1 MTPGLADY
9 WRRFR
14 IHRRQ
19 FRLRLAA
26 AGAADTIVV
35 LDALTYAGNASPISR
50 MWSTTAT
57 CDSPT
62 KATFAM
68 PPSSTNYR
76 SRLTYRFDCVVHFSA
91 AESHVDRSILGPQPF
106 LRTNIEGTYVLIE
119 AARLAWQGEAKR
131 RFVHV
136 STDEVFGDLAPHDPP
151 FTETAPYR
159 PSSPYAASKA
169 AADHV
174 VRAWQRTYGLPVIIT
189 NSGNNY
195 GPWQF
200 PEKLIP
206 LMILNA
212 IERRELPV
220 YGDGRQMRDWLHVS
234 DHCRAIVAVIERGE
248 IGGTYLIGADN
259 PRANIDVVQQICRA
273 VDAALGRSHGT
284 SDKLI
289 RHVQDRPGHDRRYAL
304 DAAALRTK
312 LGWRP
317 RETFETALPALVRW
331 YLDHKDWTDAVR
343 TGAYR
348 QYYERQYA
356 GR

>member
-1 MTPGLADY
+1 MTVWLITGGAGFIGANFV
-9 WRRFR
+9 RV
-14 IHRRQ
+14 
-19 FRLRLAA
+19 AA

-35 LDALTYAGNASPISR
+35 LDALTYAGNFANIAEVVDGR
-50 MWSTTAT
+50 RVRFHKGDI
-57 CDSPT
+57 CD
-62 KATFAM
+62 AALVDELFA
-68 PPSSTNYR
+68 
-76 SRLTYRFDCVVHFSA
+76 TYRFDCVVHFA

-136 STDEVFGDLAPHDPP
+136 STDEVFGDLAAHDPP
-151 FTETAPYR
+151 FTETTPYR

-174 VRAWQRTYGLPVIIT
+174 VRAWQRTYGLPAIIT

-220 YGDGRQMRDWLHVS
+220 YGDGQQMRDWLHVS
-234 DHCRAIVAVIERGE
+234 DHCRAIMAVIEGGE

-259 PRANIDVVQQICRA
+259 PRANIDVVQEICRA
-273 VDAALGRSHGT
+273 VDAALGRAHGT

-289 RHVQDRPGHDRRYAL
+289 RHVKDRPGHDRRYAL
-304 DAAALRTK
+304 DAATLRTK

-317 RETFETALPALVRW
+317 RETFETALPGLVRW
-331 YLDHKDWTDAVR
+331 YLQHKDWTDAVR
-343 TGAYR
+343 TGAYT
-348 QYYERQYA
+348 QYYERQYG

>member
-1 MTPGLADY
+1 MTAWLITGGAGFIGANFV
-9 WRRFR
+9 RM
-14 IHRRQ
+14 
-19 FRLRLAA
+19 A
-26 AGAADTIVV
+26 AGGAVDTLVV
-35 LDALTYAGNASPISR
+35 LDALTYAGNLANISDLVDAGR
-50 MWSTTAT
+50 VQFHKGDI
-57 CDSPT
+57 CDGALVDWLFERYS
-62 KATFAM
+62 
-68 PPSSTNYR
+68 
-76 SRLTYRFDCVVHFSA
+76 FDCVVHFA

-106 LRTNIEGTYVLIE
+106 LRTNIEGTYVLID
-119 AARLAWQGEAKR
+119 AARRAWQSEEGH

-136 STDEVFGDLAPHDPP
+136 STDEVFGDLAPHDPA
-151 FTETAPYR
+151 FTATTPYR

-169 AADHV
+169 AADHL
-174 VRAWQRTYGLPVIIT
+174 VRAWQRTYGLPAIIT

-212 IERRELPV
+212 IEGRELPV
-220 YGDGRQMRDWLHVS
+220 YGDGGQVRDWLHVS
-234 DHCRAIVAVIERGE
+234 DHCRAIMAVIEGGE

-259 PRANIDVVQQICRA
+259 PRANLDVVRMICRA
-273 VDAALGRSHGT
+273 VDAQLELTPGT
-284 SDKLI
+284 SEKLI
-289 RHVQDRPGHDRRYAL
+289 RHVKDRPGHDRRYAL
-304 DAAALRTK
+304 DATILRTK
-312 LGWRP
+312 LGWHP

>member
-1 MTPGLADY
+1 MTAWLITGGAGFIGANFV
-9 WRRFR
+9 RA
-14 IHRRQ
+14 
-19 FRLRLAA
+19 AA

-35 LDALTYAGNASPISR
+35 LDALTYAGNFANIGDVVDDR
-50 MWSTTAT
+50 RVRFRKGDI
-57 CDSPT
+57 CD
-62 KATFAM
+62 AALVGELFA
-68 PPSSTNYR
+68 
-76 SRLTYRFDCVVHFSA
+76 TYRFDCVVHFA

-106 LRTNIEGTYVLIE
+106 LRTNIEGTSVLIE

-136 STDEVFGDLAPHDPP
+136 STDEVFGDLARHDSP
-151 FTETAPYR
+151 FTETTPYR

-174 VRAWQRTYGLPVIIT
+174 VRAWHRTYGLPAIIT

-200 PEKLIP
+200 PEKLVP

-220 YGDGRQMRDWLHVS
+220 YGDGLQMRDWLHVS
-234 DHCRAIVAVIERGE
+234 DHCRAIMAVIERGE

-259 PRANIDVVQQICRA
+259 PRTNLNVVQQICRA
-273 VDAALGRSHGT
+273 VDAALGRAPGT

-289 RHVQDRPGHDRRYAL
+289 RHVTDRLGHDRRYAL
-304 DAAALRTK
+304 DATTLRTK

-317 RETFETALPALVRW
+317 RETFESALPALVRW

>member
-1 MTPGLADY
+1 M
-9 WRRFR
+9 RV
-14 IHRRQ
+14 
-19 FRLRLAA
+19 AA

-35 LDALTYAGNASPISR
+35 LDALTYAGNFANIADVVDGR
-50 MWSTTAT
+50 RVRFHKGDI
-57 CDSPT
+57 CD
-62 KATFAM
+62 AALVDELFA
-68 PPSSTNYR
+68 
-76 SRLTYRFDCVVHFSA
+76 TYRFDCVVHFA

-106 LRTNIEGTYVLIE
+106 LRTNIDGTYVLIE

-151 FTETAPYR
+151 FTETTPYR

-174 VRAWQRTYGLPVIIT
+174 VRAWQRTYGLPAIIT

-212 IERRELPV
+212 IEGRELPV

-234 DHCRAIVAVIERGE
+234 DHCAAIMAVIEGGE

-259 PRANIDVVQQICRA
+259 PRANIDVVQA
-273 VDAALGRSHGT
+273 DLSGS
-284 SDKLI
+284 
-289 RHVQDRPGHDRRYAL
+289 RR
-304 DAAALRTK
+304 R
-312 LGWRP
+312 GRP
-317 RETFETALPALVRW
+317 RPRNVRQTDPARE
-331 YLDHKDWTDAVR
+331 
-343 TGAYR
+343 G
-348 QYYERQYA
+348 
-356 GR
+356 

>member
-1 MTPGLADY
+1 
-9 WRRFR
+9 
-14 IHRRQ
+14 
-19 FRLRLAA
+19 
-26 AGAADTIVV
+26 
-35 LDALTYAGNASPISR
+35 
-50 MWSTTAT
+50 
-57 CDSPT
+57 
-62 KATFAM
+62 
-68 PPSSTNYR
+68 
-76 SRLTYRFDCVVHFSA
+76 
-91 AESHVDRSILGPQPF
+91 
-106 LRTNIEGTYVLIE
+106 
-119 AARLAWQGEAKR
+119 
-131 RFVHV
+131 
-136 STDEVFGDLAPHDPP
+136 
-151 FTETAPYR
+151 
-159 PSSPYAASKA
+159 
-169 AADHV
+169 
-174 VRAWQRTYGLPVIIT
+174 VRAWQRTYGLPAIIT

-206 LMILNA
+206 LMVLNA
-212 IERRELPV
+212 IEGRELPV

-234 DHCRAIVAVIERGE
+234 DHCAAIMAVIEGGE
-248 IGGTYLIGADN
+248 IGRTYLIGADN

-273 VDAALGRSHGT
+273 VDAALGRAHGT

-289 RHVQDRPGHDRRYAL
+289 RHVKDRPGHDRRYAL
-304 DAAALRTK
+304 DAATLRTK

>member
-1 MTPGLADY
+1 MTAWSITGGAG
-9 WRRFR
+9 F
-14 IHRRQ
+14 IGANFVHM
-19 FRLRLAA
+19 A
-26 AGAADTIVV
+26 AGGAVDTIVV
-35 LDALTYAGNASPISR
+35 LDALTYAGNIASISDLLDSGR
-50 MWSTTAT
+50 VQFQKGDI
-57 CDSPT
+57 CD
-62 KATFAM
+62 AALVDRLFA
-68 PPSSTNYR
+68 R
-76 SRLTYRFDCVVHFSA
+76 YRFDCVVHFA

-119 AARLAWQGEAKR
+119 AARRAWQGEAGC

-136 STDEVFGDLAPHDPP
+136 STDEVFGDLSAHDPP
-151 FTETAPYR
+151 FTEATAYR

-169 AADHV
+169 AADHL
-174 VRAWQRTYGLPVIIT
+174 VRAWQRTYGLPAIIT

-212 IERRELPV
+212 IEGRELPV
-220 YGDGRQMRDWLHVS
+220 YGDGRQVRDWLHVS
-234 DHCRAIVAVIERGE
+234 DHCRAIMAVIEGGE

-259 PRANIDVVQQICRA
+259 PRANIDVVKRICDVVDTALDRA
-273 VDAALGRSHGT
+273 PGT

-289 RHVQDRPGHDRRYAL
+289 RHVKDRLGHDRRYAL
-304 DAAALRTK
+304 DATTLRTK

-317 RETFETALPALVRW
+317 RETFEVALAALVRW

-348 QYYERQYA
+348 QYYERQYT

>member
-1 MTPGLADY
+1 MTAWLITGGAGFIGANFV
-9 WRRFR
+9 RV
-14 IHRRQ
+14 
-19 FRLRLAA
+19 AA

-35 LDALTYAGNASPISR
+35 LDALTYAGNFANIADVVDDR
-50 MWSTTAT
+50 RVRFHKGDI
-57 CDSPT
+57 CD
-62 KATFAM
+62 AALVDELFA
-68 PPSSTNYR
+68 
-76 SRLTYRFDCVVHFSA
+76 TYRFDCVVHFA

-151 FTETAPYR
+151 FTETPPYR

-174 VRAWQRTYGLPVIIT
+174 VRAWQRTYGLPAIIT

-212 IERRELPV
+212 IEGRELPV

-234 DHCRAIVAVIERGE
+234 DHCAAIMAVIEGGE

-259 PRANIDVVQQICRA
+259 PRANIDVVQEICRA
-273 VDAALGRSHGT
+273 VDAALGRAHGT

-289 RHVQDRPGHDRRYAL
+289 RHVGDRPGHDRRYAL
-304 DAAALRTK
+304 DAATLRTK

-348 QYYERQYA
+348 QYYERQYV

>member
-1 MTPGLADY
+1 MTAWLITGGAGFIGANFV
-9 WRRFR
+9 RM
-14 IHRRQ
+14 
-19 FRLRLAA
+19 A
-26 AGAADTIVV
+26 AGGVVETLVV
-35 LDALTYAGNASPISR
+35 LDALTYAGNLANISDLVDAGR
-50 MWSTTAT
+50 VQFHKGDI
-57 CDSPT
+57 CDV
-62 KATFAM
+62 ALVEALFA
-68 PPSSTNYR
+68 R
-76 SRLTYRFDCVVHFSA
+76 HRFDCVVHFA

-119 AARLAWQGEAKR
+119 AARRAWESEAGR
-131 RFVHV
+131 RFIHV

-151 FTETAPYR
+151 VTATTAYR

-169 AADHV
+169 AADHLM
-174 VRAWQRTYGLPVIIT
+174 RAWQRTYGLPAIIT

-212 IERRELPV
+212 IEGRELPV
-220 YGDGRQMRDWLHVS
+220 YGDGGQVRDWLHVS
-234 DHCRAIVAVIERGE
+234 DHCEAIMAVIERGE
-248 IGGTYLIGADN
+248 IGGTYLVGADN
-259 PRANIDVVQQICRA
+259 PRANLDVVRLICRA
-273 VDAALGRSHGT
+273 VDSALGRAVGT
-284 SDKLI
+284 SEKLI
-289 RHVQDRPGHDRRYAL
+289 RHVKDRPGHDRRYAL
-304 DAAALRTK
+304 DATTLRTK

-331 YLDHKDWTDAVR
+331 YLEHKDWTDAVR